1 MEGVN
6 LKRLLSMYFFQ
17 KSVIKKPSCNK
28 KKKKGGGGLTSVTT
42 VKLLHNCGGTLNRMS
57 EHRLCSSVAILG
69 LAVTLFVPN

>member
-6 LKRLLSMYFFQ
+6 LKRLLSVDFFQ
-17 KSVIKKPSCNK
+17 KSVIKKPSCN
-28 KKKKGGGGLTSVTT
+28 KKKGGGGLTSVTT

-57 EHRLCSSVAILG
+57 EHRLCPSVAILG